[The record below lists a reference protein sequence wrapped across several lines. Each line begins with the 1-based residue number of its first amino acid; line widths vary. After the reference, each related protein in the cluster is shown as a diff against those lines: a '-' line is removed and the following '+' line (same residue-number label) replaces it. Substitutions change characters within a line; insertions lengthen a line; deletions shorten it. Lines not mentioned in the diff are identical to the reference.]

1 MANKNVKFY
10 LCKHCGNFVGM
21 IYNSGV
27 SMICCGEPMTELV
40 PNTVEAAHEKHLPV
54 VNVSGNTVTVKVG
67 SVEHP
72 MLEAHYIEWI
82 YLETKNGGQRKALH
96 PGDKPEAT
104 FELIDDEA
112 VAAYAYCNLHGL
124 WMTEIS

>member
-1 MANKNVKFY
+1 MANKDAKFY
-10 LCKHCGNFVGM
+10 VCKHCKNFVGM

-27 SMICCGEPMTELV
+27 PMICCGEPMTELV

-54 VNVSGNTVTVKVG
+54 ISISDGKVTVKVG

-82 YLETKNGGQRKALH
+82 YLETKNGGQRRALK
-96 PGDKPEAT
+96 PGDKPEAVFT
-104 FELIDDEA
+104 LDDDEA
-112 VAAYAYCNLHGL
+112 VAAYAFCNLHGL
-124 WMTEIS
+124 WETKVE